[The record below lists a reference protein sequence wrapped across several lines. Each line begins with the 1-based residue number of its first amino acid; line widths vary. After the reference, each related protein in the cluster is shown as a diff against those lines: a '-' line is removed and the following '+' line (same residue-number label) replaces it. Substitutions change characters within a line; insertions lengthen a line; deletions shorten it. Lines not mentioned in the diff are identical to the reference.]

1 MHTTNTDSRKPATKS
16 VRYWLY
22 ACAAIVFAIV
32 VIGGI
37 TRLTRS
43 GLSITEWKPVSGV
56 VPPLSE
62 AHWQSEFDK
71 YKATPEYHHVNRGMS
86 LDEFK
91 NIYWWEFIH
100 RIFARLVG
108 VVFLIPFL
116 WFLYKRQISRA
127 LGVRLAFVFFLGG
140 FQGFLGW
147 YMVKSGLVNDP
158 HVSHLRLMSHL
169 MTAVLIYAL
178 MLMTAWGLKT
188 ESRERKR
195 STGAAVMVAFAF
207 LILASGALVAGLKAG
222 KMYNTFPLMNG
233 AYFPPGTEWLSPGY
247 TNFYNN
253 PGVVQFEHRNL
264 AYAFGLLL
272 AWLVWC
278 ERKNL
283 SFKHPLVLVI
293 GAYILQVLLGVLT
306 LLHAVPVSLGAL
318 HQTNALILFTTALW
332 YWAVK
337 RYAF

>member
-1 MHTTNTDSRKPATKS
+1 MHTTNTDSQKP

-56 VPPLSE
+56 VPPLTA

-116 WFLYKRQISRA
+116 WFLYRRQISRA
-127 LGVRLAFVFFLGG
+127 LGARLAFVFLLGG

-178 MLMTAWGLKT
+178 ILMTAWGLKT
-188 ESRERKR
+188 ESRERQH
-195 STGAAVMVAFAF
+195 SFGAAAMVAFAF

-233 AYFPPGTEWLSPGY
+233 AYFPPGTEWLSPSY

-272 AWLVWC
+272 AVLVWR

-283 SFKHPLVLVI
+283 SIRHPFALVI
-293 GAYILQVLLGVLT
+293 VAYLLQVLLGVFT

-332 YWAVK
+332 YWAAK
-337 RYAF
+337 RYALCAF